1 MFGTLMSRLAA
12 SVVSATATSGTS
24 TATPAPTIIP
34 APASSSASTTT
45 AVDGCYFRDGVLNG
59 WLGLVQRRAR
69 DGGDYLGHRLV
80 FRMNVV
86 GELAHLI
93 KGIVIKFAVSDS

>member
-1 MFGTLMSRLAA
+1 MFGTFMSRLAA

-34 APASSSASTTT
+34 APTSSSASTTT
-45 AVDGCYFRDGVLNG
+45 AVDSCYFWDGVLNG

-69 DGGDYLGHRLV
+69 DGGDYLGHSYIRHGG
-80 FRMNVV
+80 N
-86 GELAHLI
+86 
-93 KGIVIKFAVSDS
+93 VSDLWR